1 MGKRKRKQL
10 LPAHTAA
17 STTNHHLGSGGSTFV
32 TPQGQEM
39 PVALEKY
46 WRGRYNFFW
55 RFDEGIAIDEEG
67 WYSVTP
73 EAIAED
79 TAERIAQLHNKQL
92 PNPSKKRATGYGRI
106 CVIDAFCG
114 VGGNAIKFAEWCECV
129 IAIDID
135 PGRLEM
141 ARHNAEIYGVA
152 DRIEFVL
159 GDFYQ
164 LAPMLKADVVFMS
177 PPWGGPEYTSA
188 EVFDLDMMP
197 FHSAQEWLD
206 RARMVSKNIVYFMPR
221 NCDPVQLADL
231 YPGAPCEIELNYTR
245 GFLKAI
251 TVYYNDVALV
261 DEGDNSN
268 SERRIYRRPT
278 SEETQHVA
286 QEKPELKRRASLAEK
301 REELLGEMEG
311 LRRRGVVPNS
321 VEGVERLLK
330 SQRATQEELTSDLV
344 QMASVL
350 KKNSVAF
357 GDLIEKDK
365 TVIEETSDLLN
376 SNVAGVSGH
385 GARLNKYRKRAWGTT
400 GLTWLMILVV
410 VSVFFLLV
418 LFMRIAPKRY

>member
-10 LPAHTAA
+10 RPAQKATSMAFC
-17 STTNHHLGSGGSTFV
+17 STSGDNSAVSTFV

-39 PVALEKY
+39 PLVLEKY

-55 RFDEGIAIDEEG
+55 RFDEGIEIDEEG

-79 TAERIAQLHNKQL
+79 TAERIAQLHNKR
-92 PNPSKKRATGYGRI
+92 NATDFGRI

-114 VGGNAIKFAEWCECV
+114 VGGNAIKFAEWCEHV

-135 PGRLEM
+135 PGRLAM

-188 EVFDLDMMP
+188 EVFDLEKMP

-206 RARMVSKNIVYFMPR
+206 SARMASKNVVYFMPK

-231 YPGAPCEIELNYTR
+231 YPGVPCEIELNYTN

-251 TVYYNDVALV
+251 TAYYSDMALF
-261 DEGDNSN
+261 DEGGNGN
-268 SERRIYRRPT
+268 CERRVYRRSPT
-278 SEETQHVA
+278 
-286 QEKPELKRRASLAEK
+286 
-301 REELLGEMEG
+301 
-311 LRRRGVVPNS
+311 
-321 VEGVERLLK
+321 
-330 SQRATQEELTSDLV
+330 
-344 QMASVL
+344 
-350 KKNSVAF
+350 
-357 GDLIEKDK
+357 
-365 TVIEETSDLLN
+365 
-376 SNVAGVSGH
+376 
-385 GARLNKYRKRAWGTT
+385 
-400 GLTWLMILVV
+400 
-410 VSVFFLLV
+410 
-418 LFMRIAPKRY
+418 API

>member
-1 MGKRKRKQL
+1 MGKRKRRQL

-17 STTNHHLGSGGSTFV
+17 STTNHHLGSGSSTFV

-92 PNPSKKRATGYGRI
+92 PSPSKKRATDYGRI

-251 TVYYNDVALV
+251 TAYYNDMALV

-268 SERRIYRRPT
+268 SERRIYRRP
-278 SEETQHVA
+278 SH
-286 QEKPELKRRASLAEK
+286 
-301 REELLGEMEG
+301 
-311 LRRRGVVPNS
+311 
-321 VEGVERLLK
+321 
-330 SQRATQEELTSDLV
+330 
-344 QMASVL
+344 
-350 KKNSVAF
+350 
-357 GDLIEKDK
+357 
-365 TVIEETSDLLN
+365 
-376 SNVAGVSGH
+376 SN
-385 GARLNKYRKRAWGTT
+385 
-400 GLTWLMILVV
+400 
-410 VSVFFLLV
+410 
-418 LFMRIAPKRY
+418 